1 MSDDEEDEVALVG
14 VMPAAATRLSAT
26 IDLCNDNDEDIHGA
40 MLEDYSSRSSAP
52 SSILNERH
60 RKKKRRQ
67 MLGATIATTEIMTS
81 DFVRPVDRNG
91 RVDDDDDVNE
101 TRYRQALGPVRMEFL
116 SGDWPGKAPH
126 AFAKERSQASSSNR
140 RTLAHELLEYQL
152 NLPVHWSSSIFCRVV
167 EARSDL
173 LRVLITGA

>member
-1 MSDDEEDEVALVG
+1 MSDDEEDEVALGG
-14 VMPAAATRLSAT
+14 VKPAAATRLSAT
-26 IDLCNDNDEDIHGA
+26 IDLCNDNDEDTLGA
-40 MLEDYSSRSSAP
+40 IMLVDSASSAP

-67 MLGATIATTEIMTS
+67 MLGATTATTEIMTS

-126 AFAKERSQASSSNR
+126 AFAKERSQSSSSNR
-140 RTLAHELLEYQL
+140 RALAHELVEYQL